1 MREFVRI
8 KTEIKSTKNGS
19 VIFIYS
25 SYSAAGKDIMKK
37 GGDFYAILD
46 HETGYWKTDEGY
58 PIEYIDHKLKEY
70 ADSHY
75 TLVGDKYVSQG
86 NNFSTYPVN
95 ILSLDDSTTNKLR
108 EYNLWMTNLPKNHNY
123 KPLDSD
129 ITFKGDKVTP
139 EMYRSKCLPYTP
151 CEQETPCYDDL
162 MSTLYSEND
171 RQKIEWMVG
180 SILCG
185 ESKKIEKALVI
196 YGKPGSGKSTVLDL
210 IKILLEG
217 YYEEFEADD
226 LARGNQFATALFKN
240 NPLVAIQDDGKL
252 TRIDSPKINEIISH
266 KDIIVNEKNK
276 RQYTIKSNAVLILA
290 TNDPVDIHDTK
301 LGIVR
306 RLLDVYPSGKTLPV
320 EKYEKLRDGL
330 IFEIP
335 GIAYR
340 CMQVYKALGRNNYT
354 GYVPTRMIQMTN
366 YVFNYLKDNLE
377 EIQKII
383 DGNHGFVSREYLYG
397 QFKKYCD
404 DSGLLYPPKRTVF
417 NEEIK
422 EYFEKFHDWYWDN
435 GKSKR
440 SVFTGLKTWKILGIS
455 EESYKKTDNESEN
468 VEKEEPVKESTDQD
482 WLTFSNHETCTFDE
496 MFKDCVAQYATSE
509 GSPIKKW
516 KNVTTKLSDIDTT
529 KLHWLKLPNYIIKID
544 FDKKDKNGNKSL
556 EANIEAASKFP
567 KTYAEVSKS
576 GNGIHLYYIY
586 SGGDPSEL
594 SSIYGEDIEIKKS
607 VGDSSH
613 RRMLTKWNNLP
624 ISTISTG
631 LPIKS
636 NTKSS
641 KDYIPITEKGLR
653 TTIKKCLLKQ
663 VHGDTRSNVD
673 MIYKALDEAYE
684 SGIIFDVSDLKAE
697 IERFAANSTNQSDYC
712 KRKVEE
718 MHFSSKVKGDDAVI
732 DEKIINTEKDLVN
745 CIMRAIEESDPDKI
759 KDQIDWIYKVLND
772 AYESDYIYDVN
783 HMYQDLFLFSMK
795 APDKETKDYCVSKLR
810 EMHFESMLQG
820 EYNESG
826 YEPDDPII
834 FFDFE
839 VFPNLNLLCWKYD
852 NPEDKTVQAVFNP
865 SPEYIAGFF
874 GFNQEKKNK
883 VIGFN
888 NKEYDNHIAYDIYL
902 GKSPYEVFCTSQG
915 IINKEKDAKHREAK
929 HLSYSDLFDFLPN
942 KMGLKKWEIKL
953 GIDHKEFSHRWD
965 EPIPENLWPELAEY
979 CKNDVLATEAVFH
992 SKDGQAAWKGRRIL
1006 CDLANILMG
1015 PGSTVNDSTNDLTT
1029 KLIVGNEKNPQKD
1042 FVYPNLAEEFPG
1054 YEFSNYGINKD
1065 SYISKDV
1072 IISGKSFY
1080 KGYDPGEGGF
1090 VWAKPGMYGRA
1101 VCFDVA
1107 SMHPSSIIAENGFG
1121 PYTENFKRL
1130 LDLRLHIKHKDYDAV
1145 RSMYNGALAKYLESD
1160 EDAKALSFALKI
1172 AINSVYGLTAA
1183 KFSNRLRDS
1192 RNVDNWVAKRGSLFM
1207 IDLMLKVQEMG
1218 GTVIHCKTDSIKVL
1232 DPSEEVAN
1240 YIISRGKEFGYNFE
1254 IEHIFDRICLVND
1267 AVYACKYTDD
1277 PENEDMAGKWDATG
1291 KQYQVP
1297 YVFKTIFSH
1306 EPIVFDDL
1314 CETKSTSSA
1323 LYLDFNEGLPKD
1335 EHNYQFIGKTGRFT
1349 PVVDGSGGGELYRDA
1364 GNGKYARV
1372 EGTSKPK
1379 EKGQKV
1385 SGYKW
1390 YESVTIKDN
1399 EELKQKI
1406 DYSYYNVLVD
1416 KAIDN
1421 MSRFGDVELF
1431 TSDEPMP
1438 TEEPVPDFMQIPDTD
1453 AEELPF
1459 L

>member
-1 MREFVRI
+1 MREFVHI
-8 KTEIKSTKNGS
+8 KSEIKKIKN
-19 VIFIYS
+19 VETAIIYP
-25 SYSAAGKDIMKK
+25 SYSVNGKDVMRK
-37 GGDFYAILD
+37 GGDFYAVLNQ
-46 HETGYWKTDEGY
+46 ETGFWETDEGAA
-58 PIEYIDHKLKEY
+58 IHHIDEKLKKY
-70 ADSHY
+70 ADE
-75 TLVGDKYVSQG
+75 KYGPESGYNTIVK
-86 NNFSTYPVN
+86 Y
-95 ILSLDDSTTNKLR
+95 LDDSTTGKLK
-108 EYNLWMTNLPKNHNY
+108 EYNLWMSNLPKNHNY
-123 KPLDSD
+123 IPLDSE
-129 ITFKGDKVTP
+129 ITFMDEKVTP
-139 EMYRSKCLPYTP
+139 EMYRSKTLPYVP
-151 CEQETPCYDDL
+151 AEQPIDCYDRL
-162 MSTLYSEND
+162 MSVLYSEDD
-171 RQKIEWMVG
+171 RKKIEWLVG
-180 SILCG
+180 SILCR
-185 ESKKIEKALVI
+185 ESKNIEKALVI
-196 YGKPGSGKSTVLDL
+196 YGKPGSGKSTVLDIIEEL
-210 IKILLEG
+210 VSG
-217 YYEEFEADD
+217 YWKEFIADD
-226 LARGNQFATALFKN
+226 LARGTNQFATALFKD

-252 TRIDSPKINEIISH
+252 TKIESPIINEIISH
-266 KDIIVNEKNK
+266 KRIVVNEKCK
-276 RQYTIKSNAVLILA
+276 RQYSIRSNAVLILA

-306 RLLDVYPSGKTLPV
+306 RLLDVYPSGKTFDV
-320 EKYEKLRDGL
+320 EEYERLKEGVK
-330 IFEIP
+330 FEIP
-335 GIAYR
+335 GIAFR
-340 CMQVYKALGRNNYT
+340 CMQVYKECGRNYYT
-354 GYVPTRMIQMTN
+354 GYRPNRMIHLTN
-366 YVFNYLKDNLE
+366 YIQNFMYDELDKIEAYINGNKGYAKKEVLYDMFKAYCEKGGLAYP
-377 EIQKII
+377 QKII
-383 DGNHGFVSREYLYG
+383 
-397 QFKKYCD
+397 
-404 DSGLLYPPKRTVF
+404 VF
-417 NEEIK
+417 AEEIK
-422 EYFEKFHDWYWDN
+422 EYFEKSVPSKWIN
-435 GKSKR
+435 GKNQR
-440 SVFTGLKTWKILGIS
+440 NLYEGLKVWKILGIS
-455 EESYKKTDNESEN
+455 EEEYKARIEGKVVDDSSGYV
-468 VEKEEPVKESTDQD
+468 VEKEEPVKESTDRD

-516 KNVTTKLSDIDTT
+516 KNVTTKLSDIDTH
-529 KLHWLKLPNYIIKID
+529 KLHWLKLPNYIIKMD
-544 FDKKDKNGNKSL
+544 FDKKDKDGNKSL

-594 SSIYGEDIEIKKS
+594 SNVYDKDIEIKKS
-607 VGDSSH
+607 TGDMSH

-624 ISTISTG
+624 ISMISTG
-631 LPIKS
+631 LPFKKGG
-636 NTKSS
+636 TKVVDE
-641 KDYIPITEKGLR
+641 KIAITEKGLR
-653 TTIKKCLLKQ
+653 TTIKRSLAKE
-663 VHGDTRSNVD
+663 VHPDTRSN
-673 MIYKALDEAYE
+673 
-684 SGIIFDVSDLKAE
+684 
-697 IERFAANSTNQSDYC
+697 
-712 KRKVEE
+712 
-718 MHFSSKVKGDDAVI
+718 
-732 DEKIINTEKDLVN
+732 
-745 CIMRAIEESDPDKI
+745 
-759 KDQIDWIYKVLND
+759 IDWIYKILND
-772 AYESDYIYDVN
+772 AYKSGLVYDVSDM
-783 HMYQDLFLFSMK
+783 HQDVLIFAMNSTHQS
-795 APDKETKDYCVSKLR
+795 EYCVNKVG
-810 EMHFESMLQG
+810 EMKFASEEAG
-820 EYNESG
+820 EYVDEG
-826 YEPDDPII
+826 YDDKDPII

-852 NPEDKTVQAVFNP
+852 NPDDKTVQAVFNP

-874 GFNQEKKNK
+874 GFNNDKNNK

-902 GKSPYEVFCTSQG
+902 GKTPYEVFCTSQG

-942 KMGLKKWEIKL
+942 KMSLKKWEIKL
-953 GIDHKEFSHRWD
+953 GIDHQEFSHKWD

-1006 CDLANILMG
+1006 CDLASILMG

-1029 KLIVGNEKNPQKD
+1029 KLIVGNEKNPQRD

-1054 YEFSNYGINKD
+1054 YEFSKYGID
-1065 SYISKDV
+1065 ESRYISKDV
-1072 IISGKSFY
+1072 KISGKSFY

-1183 KFSNRLRDS
+1183 KFPNRLRDS
-1192 RNVDNWVAKRGSLFM
+1192 RNIDNWVAKRGALFM

-1232 DPSEEVAN
+1232 DPSEKVAN

-1267 AVYACKYTDD
+1267 AVYVCKYTDD

-1306 EPIVFDDL
+1306 EPIVFDDM

-1323 LYLDFNEGLPKD
+1323 LYLDFNEGLSEG

-1364 GNGKYARV
+1364 GNDKYARV
-1372 EGTSKPK
+1372 EGTTKPK
-1379 EKGQKV
+1379 EKGKKPK
-1385 SGYKW
+1385 GYRW
-1390 YESVTIKDN
+1390 HESVTMKDN

-1431 TSDEPMP
+1431 ASGEPMP
-1438 TEEPVPDFMQIPDTD
+1438 ADEPVPDFMQIPDTD

>member
-1 MREFVRI
+1 MREFVRVI
-8 KTEIKSTKNGS
+8 SELKELRVNGKK
-19 VIFIYS
+19 VMKRCIYPTYLAS
-25 SYSAAGKDIMKK
+25 GKDIMKK
-37 GGDFYAILD
+37 GGKFYAILNKDTNMWTQDESEVISIIDSRMNEYVKD
-46 HETGYWKTDEGY
+46 HYRIIDNKYYDYDDQPHEIR
-58 PIEYIDHKLKEY
+58 IEYLDVSSTGRLKE
-70 ADSHY
+70 
-75 TLVGDKYVSQG
+75 
-86 NNFSTYPVN
+86 F
-95 ILSLDDSTTNKLR
+95 
-108 EYNLWMTNLPKNHNY
+108 NLWFMNLPTNHNY
-123 KPLDSD
+123 HQLDSE
-129 ITFKGDKVTP
+129 ITFKNDAVAP
-139 EMYRSKCLPYTP
+139 DMYRSKRLD
-151 CEQETPCYDDL
+151 YDIENQDTSAYDKL
-162 MSTLYSEND
+162 MSVLYSGEE
-171 RQKIEWMVG
+171 RQKIEWLIG
-180 SILCG
+180 SVFAG
-185 ESKKIEKALVI
+185 ESKNIQKFLVL
-196 YGKPGSGKSTVLDL
+196 YGDPGTGKSTVLDL
-210 IKILLEG
+210 IKDLTSG
-217 YYEEFEADD
+217 YWVPFVASD
-226 LARGNQFATALFKN
+226 LADKSKQFSTATFKD
-240 NPLVAIQDDGKL
+240 NPLVAIQDDGSLSK
-252 TRIDSPKINEIISH
+252 IDSPVINEIVSH
-266 KDIIVNEKNK
+266 TDVIINEKGK
-276 RQYTIKSNAVLILA
+276 QQYSIKSNTIMFLA
-290 TNDPVDIHDTK
+290 TNDTVDIHDTK
-301 LGIVR
+301 LGITR
-306 RLLDVYPSGKTLPV
+306 RLLDVYPSG
-320 EKYEKLRDGL
+320 EKLPIEEYDDL
-330 IFEIP
+330 KAKLEFEIP
-335 GIAYR
+335 GIAYK
-340 CMQVYKALGRNNYT
+340 CLQVYKKLGKNYYSS
-354 GYVPTRMIQMTN
+354 YVPFKMIRKTN
-366 YVFNYLKDNLE
+366 YIHNFLFDSLNELQANPSPFYSRDKLYL
-377 EIQKII
+377 
-383 DGNHGFVSREYLYG
+383 
-397 QFKKYCD
+397 QFKQYCE
-404 DSGLLYPPKRTVF
+404 DSGLGYPPKRIVF
-417 NEEIK
+417 GEQIK
-422 EYFEKFHDWYWDN
+422 EYFETSYDSKWT
-435 GKSKR
+435 GKKTER
-440 SVFTGLKTWKILGIS
+440 NIYEGLKVWKILGMS
-455 EESYKKTDNESEN
+455 KEEFEGGSDTDNKK
-468 VEKEEPVKESTDQD
+468 KEQEDN
-482 WLTFSNHETCTFDE
+482 WLIFSNHETCTFDE

-516 KNVTTKLSDIDTT
+516 KNVTTKLSDIDTS

-544 FDKKDKNGNKSL
+544 FDKKDKDGNKSL
-556 EANIEAASKFP
+556 EANIEAANKFP

-607 VGDSSH
+607 VGDMSH

-636 NTKSS
+636 NVKSNQ
-641 KDYIPITEKGLR
+641 DYILITEKGLR
-653 TTIKKCLLKQ
+653 TTIKKCLAKQ

-673 MIYKALDEAYE
+673 MIYKALDEAYK
-684 SGIIFDVSDLKAE
+684 SGIIFDVSDLKGE
-697 IERFAANSTNQSDYC
+697 VERFASNSTNQSDYC

-745 CIMRAIEESDPDKI
+745 CIMRAIEESDPNKV
-759 KDQIDWIYKVLND
+759 KDQIDWICKVLND

-783 HMYQDLFLFSMK
+783 GMYQDLFLFAMK
-795 APDKETKDYCVSKLR
+795 APDKKTKDYCVSKLS

-852 NPEDKTVQAVFNP
+852 NPEDKTVQVVFNP
-865 SPEYIAGFF
+865 SPDYISRFF

-902 GKSPYEVFCTSQG
+902 GKTPYEVYCTSQG
-915 IINKEKDAKHREAK
+915 IINKEKNAKHREAK

-965 EPIPENLWPELAEY
+965 EPIPENLWAELAEY

-1065 SYISKDV
+1065 NYISKDV

-1183 KFSNRLRDS
+1183 KFPNRLRDS
-1192 RNVDNWVAKRGSLFM
+1192 RNVDNWVAKRGALFM

-1267 AVYACKYTDD
+1267 AVYVCKYTND

-1323 LYLDFNEGLPKD
+1323 LYLDFNEGLPEG

-1349 PVVDGSGGGELYRDA
+1349 PVIDGCGGGELYRDA
-1364 GNGKYARV
+1364 GNDKYARV
-1372 EGTSKPK
+1372 EGTSRPK
-1379 EKGQKV
+1379 EKGKKV
-1385 SGYKW
+1385 SGYRW

-1399 EELKQKI
+1399 EELKSKI
-1406 DYSYYNVLVD
+1406 DYIYYNNLVD

-1421 MSRFGDVELF
+1421 MSNFGDVELF

-1453 AEELPF
+1453 EEELPF

>member
-1 MREFVRI
+1 MREFVHI
-8 KTEIKSTKNGS
+8 KSEIKKIKN
-19 VIFIYS
+19 VETAIIYP
-25 SYSAAGKDIMKK
+25 SYSVNGKDIMRK
-37 GGDFYAILD
+37 GGDFYAVLN
-46 HETGYWKTDEGY
+46 HETGFWETDEGAA
-58 PIEYIDHKLKEY
+58 IHYIDSKLKKY
-70 ADSHY
+70 ADEKFGPESGY
-75 TLVGDKYVSQG
+75 DTIVKY
-86 NNFSTYPVN
+86 
-95 ILSLDDSTTNKLR
+95 LDDSTTNKLK
-108 EYNLWMTNLPKNHNY
+108 EYNVWMSNLPKNHNY
-123 KPLDSD
+123 IPLDSD
-129 ITFKGDKVTP
+129 ITFIGEKVTP
-139 EMYRSKCLPYTP
+139 EMYRSKTLPYTP
-151 CEQETPCYDDL
+151 AEQPIDCYDRL
-162 MSTLYSEND
+162 MSVLYSEDD
-171 RQKIEWMVG
+171 RKKIEWLVG
-180 SILCG
+180 SILCR
-185 ESKKIEKALVI
+185 ESKNIEKALVI
-196 YGKPGSGKSTVLDL
+196 YGKPGSGKSTVLDIIEEL
-210 IKILLEG
+210 VSG
-217 YYEEFEADD
+217 YWKEFIADD
-226 LARGNQFATALFKN
+226 LARGNNQFATALFKD

-252 TRIDSPKINEIISH
+252 TKIESPIINEIISH
-266 KDIIVNEKNK
+266 KRIVVNEKNK
-276 RQYTIKSNAVLILA
+276 RQYSIRSNAVLILA
-290 TNDPVDIHDTK
+290 TNDPVDIHDIK

-306 RLLDVYPSGKTLPV
+306 RLLDVYPSGKTFDV
-320 EKYEKLRDGL
+320 EEYERLKEGVK
-330 IFEIP
+330 FEIP

-340 CMQVYKALGRNNYT
+340 CMQVYKECGRNYYT
-354 GYVPTRMIQMTN
+354 GYRPDRMIHLTN
-366 YVFNYLKDNLE
+366 Y
-377 EIQKII
+377 IQNFMFDELDSIESYINSNK
-383 DGNHGFVSREYLYG
+383 GYAKKEVLYER
-397 QFKKYCD
+397 FKAYCEK
-404 DSGLLYPPKRTVF
+404 SGLLYPQKITTF
-417 NEEIK
+417 GEEIK
-422 EYFEKFHDWYWDN
+422 EYFEKSIPNKWIN
-435 GKSKR
+435 GKNQR
-440 SVFTGLKTWKILGIS
+440 NVYEGLKVWKILGIS
-455 EESYKKTDNESEN
+455 EKEYKERIEGKIVDDSNDYV

-496 MFKDCVAQYATSE
+496 MFKDCVAQYAGSE

-516 KNVTTKLSDIDTT
+516 KNVTTKLSDIDTS

-544 FDKKDKNGNKSL
+544 FDKKDKDGNKSL

-576 GNGIHLYYIY
+576 GSGIHLYYIY

-607 VGDSSH
+607 VGDMSH

-624 ISTISTG
+624 ISTINTG

-636 NTKSS
+636 NVKSNQ
-641 KDYIPITEKGLR
+641 DYIPITEKGLR
-653 TTIKKCLLKQ
+653 TTIKKCLAKQ

-684 SGIIFDVSDLKAE
+684 SGIIFDVSDLKGE
-697 IERFAANSTNQSDYC
+697 VERFASNSTNQSDYC

-732 DEKIINTEKDLVN
+732 DEKIITTEKELVE
-745 CIMRAIEESDPDKI
+745 CIKRATEETDPNKV
-759 KDQIDWIYKVLND
+759 KDQIDWVYKVLND

-783 HMYQDLFLFSMK
+783 GMYQNLFLFAMK
-795 APDKETKDYCVSKLR
+795 APDKVTQDYCVNKLH

-826 YEPDDPII
+826 YESDDPII

-852 NPEDKTVQAVFNP
+852 NPEDKTVQVVFNP
-865 SPEYIAGFF
+865 SPDYISRFF

-902 GKSPYEVFCTSQG
+902 GKTPYEVYCTSQG
-915 IINKEKDAKHREAK
+915 IINKEKNAKHREAK

-953 GIDHKEFSHRWD
+953 GIDHKEFSHKWD

-1042 FVYPNLAEEFPG
+1042 FIYPNLAEEFPG
-1054 YEFSNYGINKD
+1054 YEFSSYGINKD
-1065 SYISKDV
+1065 NYISKDV

-1183 KFSNRLRDS
+1183 KFPNRLRDS
-1192 RNVDNWVAKRGSLFM
+1192 RNVDNWVAKRGALFM

-1267 AVYACKYTDD
+1267 AVYVCKYTDD

-1306 EPIVFDDL
+1306 EPIIFDDL

-1323 LYLDFNEGLPKD
+1323 LYLDFNEGLPEG

-1349 PVVDGSGGGELYRDA
+1349 PVIDGCGGGELYRDA
-1364 GNGKYARV
+1364 GNDKYARV
-1372 EGTSKPK
+1372 EGTSRPK
-1379 EKGQKV
+1379 EKGKKV
-1385 SGYKW
+1385 SGYRW

-1399 EELKQKI
+1399 EELKSKI
-1406 DYSYYNVLVD
+1406 DYIYYNNLVD

-1421 MSRFGDVELF
+1421 MSNFGDVELF

-1438 TEEPVPDFMQIPDTD
+1438 VDEPVPDFMQIPDTD
-1453 AEELPF
+1453 EEELPF

>member
-1 MREFVRI
+1 MREFVHI
-8 KTEIKSTKNGS
+8 KSEIKKIKN
-19 VIFIYS
+19 VETAIIYP
-25 SYSAAGKDIMKK
+25 SYSVNGKDIMRK
-37 GGDFYAILD
+37 GGDFYAVLN
-46 HETGYWKTDEGY
+46 HETGFWETDEGAA
-58 PIEYIDHKLKEY
+58 IHYIDSKLKKY
-70 ADSHY
+70 ADEKFGPESGY
-75 TLVGDKYVSQG
+75 DTVVKY
-86 NNFSTYPVN
+86 
-95 ILSLDDSTTNKLR
+95 LDDSTTNKLK
-108 EYNLWMTNLPKNHNY
+108 EYNVWMSNLPKNHNY
-123 KPLDSD
+123 IPLDSD
-129 ITFKGDKVTP
+129 ITFIGEKVTP
-139 EMYRSKCLPYTP
+139 EMYRSKTLPYTP
-151 CEQETPCYDDL
+151 AEQPIDCYDRL
-162 MSTLYSEND
+162 MSVLYSEDD
-171 RQKIEWMVG
+171 RKKIEWLVG
-180 SILCG
+180 AILCR
-185 ESKKIEKALVI
+185 ESKNIEKALVI
-196 YGKPGSGKSTVLDL
+196 YGKPGSGKSTVLDIIEEL
-210 IKILLEG
+210 VSG
-217 YYEEFEADD
+217 YWKEFIADD
-226 LARGNQFATALFKN
+226 LARGNNQFATALFKD

-252 TRIDSPKINEIISH
+252 TKIESPIINEIISH
-266 KDIIVNEKNK
+266 KRIVVNEKNK
-276 RQYTIKSNAVLILA
+276 RQYSIRSNAVLILA
-290 TNDPVDIHDTK
+290 TNDPVDIHDIK

-306 RLLDVYPSGKTLPV
+306 RLLDVYPSGKTFDV
-320 EKYEKLRDGL
+320 EEYERLKEGVK
-330 IFEIP
+330 FEIP

-340 CMQVYKALGRNNYT
+340 CMQVYKECGRNYYT
-354 GYVPTRMIQMTN
+354 GYRPDRMIHLTN
-366 YVFNYLKDNLE
+366 Y
-377 EIQKII
+377 IQNFMFDELDSIESYINSNK
-383 DGNHGFVSREYLYG
+383 GYAKKEVLYER
-397 QFKKYCD
+397 FKAYCEK
-404 DSGLLYPPKRTVF
+404 SGLLYPQKITTF
-417 NEEIK
+417 GEEIK
-422 EYFEKFHDWYWDN
+422 EYFEKSIPNKWIN
-435 GKSKR
+435 GKNQR
-440 SVFTGLKTWKILGIS
+440 NVYEGLKVWKILGIS
-455 EESYKKTDNESEN
+455 EKEYKARIEGKIVDDFNDYV
-468 VEKEEPVKESTDQD
+468 VEKEPVKESTDQD
-482 WLTFSNHETCTFDE
+482 WLIFSSHDSCTFDD
-496 MFKDCVAQYATSE
+496 MFKDCTAQYAGAE
-509 GSPIKKW
+509 GKPIKRW
-516 KNVTTKLSDIDTT
+516 SNVTTKLSDIDTS

-544 FDKKDKNGNKSL
+544 FDKKDKDGNKSL

-576 GNGIHLYYIY
+576 GSGIHLYYIY

-594 SSIYGEDIEIKKS
+594 SNIYDKDIEIKKS
-607 VGDSSH
+607 VGDMSH

-631 LPIKS
+631 LPFKKGG
-636 NTKSS
+636 TKVIDE
-641 KDYIPITEKGLR
+641 KIAITEKGLR
-653 TTIKKCLLKQ
+653 TTIKRSIAKE
-663 VHGDTRSNVD
+663 VHPDTRSN
-673 MIYKALDEAYE
+673 
-684 SGIIFDVSDLKAE
+684 
-697 IERFAANSTNQSDYC
+697 
-712 KRKVEE
+712 
-718 MHFSSKVKGDDAVI
+718 
-732 DEKIINTEKDLVN
+732 
-745 CIMRAIEESDPDKI
+745 
-759 KDQIDWIYKVLND
+759 IDWIYKILND
-772 AYESDYIYDVN
+772 AYESGLVYDVSDL
-783 HMYQDLFLFSMK
+783 YQDVLIFAMNSTHQS
-795 APDKETKDYCVSKLR
+795 EYCVDKVH
-810 EMHFESMLQG
+810 EMKFLSEKTG
-820 EYNESG
+820 EYVDEG
-826 YEPDDPII
+826 YDDKDPII

-852 NPEDKTVQAVFNP
+852 NPDDKTVQAVFNP

-902 GKSPYEVFCTSQG
+902 GKTPYEVYCTSQG
-915 IINKEKDAKHREAK
+915 IINKEKTAKHREAK
-929 HLSYSDLFDFLPN
+929 HLSYSDLYDFLPN

-953 GIDHKEFSHRWD
+953 GIDHQEFSHRWD

-1042 FVYPNLAEEFPG
+1042 FVYPNLSEEFPG
-1054 YEFSNYGINKD
+1054 YEFSNYGID
-1065 SYISKDV
+1065 ESSYISKDV
-1072 IISGKSFY
+1072 KISGKSFY

-1183 KFSNRLRDS
+1183 KFPNRLRDS
-1192 RNVDNWVAKRGSLFM
+1192 RNVDNWVAKRGALFM

-1232 DPSEEVAN
+1232 NPSEEVAN
-1240 YIISRGKEFGYNFE
+1240 YIINRGKEFGYNFE

-1267 AVYACKYTDD
+1267 AVYVCKYTDD

-1297 YVFKTIFSH
+1297 YVFKTVFSH

-1323 LYLDFNEGLPKD
+1323 LYLDFNEGLPEN

-1364 GNGKYARV
+1364 GNDKFARV
-1372 EGTSKPK
+1372 EGTSRPK
-1379 EKGQKV
+1379 EKGKKV
-1385 SGYKW
+1385 SGYRW

-1399 EELKQKI
+1399 EEFKAKI
-1406 DYSYYNVLVD
+1406 DYSYYNILVD

-1421 MSRFGDVELF
+1421 MSRFGDVEIF

-1438 TEEPVPDFMQIPDTD
+1438 IEEPVPDFMQIPDTD
-1453 AEELPF
+1453 ADELPF
-1459 L
+1459 E

>member
-1 MREFVRI
+1 MREFVRVISELKELRVNGKKVI
-8 KTEIKSTKNGS
+8 KRC
-19 VIFIYS
+19 IYPTYLAS
-25 SYSAAGKDIMKK
+25 GKDIMKK
-37 GGDFYAILD
+37 GGKFYAILNKETNMWTQDESEVISIIDSRMNEYVKD
-46 HETGYWKTDEGY
+46 HYRIIDNKYYDYDDQPHEIR
-58 PIEYIDHKLKEY
+58 IEYLDVSSTGRLKE
-70 ADSHY
+70 
-75 TLVGDKYVSQG
+75 
-86 NNFSTYPVN
+86 F
-95 ILSLDDSTTNKLR
+95 
-108 EYNLWMTNLPKNHNY
+108 NLWFMNLPTNHNY
-123 KPLDSD
+123 RQLDSE
-129 ITFKGDKVTP
+129 ITFKNDAVTP
-139 EMYRSKCLPYTP
+139 DMYRSKRLD
-151 CEQETPCYDDL
+151 YDIVNQDTSAYDKL
-162 MSTLYSEND
+162 MPVLYSDEE
-171 RQKIEWMVG
+171 RQKIEWLIG
-180 SILCG
+180 SIFAG
-185 ESKKIEKALVI
+185 ESKNIQKFLVL
-196 YGKPGSGKSTVLDL
+196 YGDPGTGKSTVLDL
-210 IKILLEG
+210 IKDLTSG
-217 YYEEFEADD
+217 YWVPFVASD
-226 LARGNQFATALFKN
+226 LADKSKQFSTATFKD
-240 NPLVAIQDDGKL
+240 NPLVAIQDDGSLLK
-252 TRIDSPKINEIISH
+252 IDSPVINEIVSH
-266 KDIIVNEKNK
+266 TDVIINEKGK
-276 RQYTIKSNAVLILA
+276 QQYSIKSNTIMFLA
-290 TNDPVDIHDTK
+290 TNDTVDIHDTK
-301 LGIVR
+301 LGITR
-306 RLLDVYPSGKTLPV
+306 RLLDVYPSG
-320 EKYEKLRDGL
+320 EKLPIEEYDDL
-330 IFEIP
+330 KAKLKFEIP
-335 GIAYR
+335 GIAYK
-340 CMQVYKALGRNNYT
+340 CLKVYQKLGKNYYSS
-354 GYVPTRMIQMTN
+354 YVPFKMIRKTN
-366 YVFNYLKDNLE
+366 YIHNFLFDSLNELQDNNKSPFYSRDKLYLK
-377 EIQKII
+377 
-383 DGNHGFVSREYLYG
+383 
-397 QFKKYCD
+397 FKQYCE
-404 DSGLLYPPKRTVF
+404 DSGLGYPPKRIAF
-417 NEEIK
+417 GEQIK
-422 EYFEKFHDWYWDN
+422 EYFEISYDSKWT
-435 GKSKR
+435 GKKTER
-440 SVFTGLKTWKILGIS
+440 NIYEGLKVWKILGIS
-455 EESYKKTDNESEN
+455 
-468 VEKEEPVKESTDQD
+468 KEEYEGGSNTENIKKEQEDN
-482 WLTFSNHETCTFDE
+482 WFIFSEHETCTFDE
-496 MFKDCVAQYATSE
+496 MFKDCPAQYATTE

-516 KNVTTKLSDIDTT
+516 KNVTTKLSDIDTH

-544 FDKKDKNGNKSL
+544 FDKKDKDGNKSL

-576 GNGIHLYYIY
+576 GSGIHLYYIY
-586 SGGDPSEL
+586 SGGDPGEL
-594 SSIYGEDIEIKKS
+594 SNIYDKDIEIKKS
-607 VGDSSH
+607 VGDMSH
-613 RRMLTKWNNLP
+613 RRLLTKWNNLP

-631 LPIKS
+631 LPFKKGG
-636 NTKSS
+636 TKVVDE
-641 KDYIPITEKGLR
+641 KIAITEKGLR
-653 TTIKKCLLKQ
+653 TTIKRSLAKE
-663 VHGDTRSNVD
+663 VHPDTRSN
-673 MIYKALDEAYE
+673 
-684 SGIIFDVSDLKAE
+684 
-697 IERFAANSTNQSDYC
+697 
-712 KRKVEE
+712 
-718 MHFSSKVKGDDAVI
+718 
-732 DEKIINTEKDLVN
+732 
-745 CIMRAIEESDPDKI
+745 
-759 KDQIDWIYKVLND
+759 IDWIYKILND
-772 AYESDYIYDVN
+772 AYESGLVYDVSD
-783 HMYQDLFLFSMK
+783 MRQDVLIFAMNSTHQS
-795 APDKETKDYCVSKLR
+795 EYCVNKVG
-810 EMHFESMLQG
+810 EMKFASEEAG
-820 EYNESG
+820 EYVDEG
-826 YEPDDPII
+826 YDDKDPII

-902 GKSPYEVFCTSQG
+902 GKTPYEVYCTSQG

-929 HLSYSDLFDFLPN
+929 HLSYSDLYDFLPN

-953 GIDHKEFSHRWD
+953 GIDHQEFSHRWD

-1029 KLIVGNEKNPQKD
+1029 KLIVGNEKNPQRD
-1042 FVYPNLAEEFPG
+1042 FVYPDLSEEFPG
-1054 YEFSNYGINKD
+1054 YEFSNYGID
-1065 SYISKDV
+1065 IDRYISKDV
-1072 IISGKSFY
+1072 KISGKSFY

-1192 RNVDNWVAKRGSLFM
+1192 RNVDNWVAKRGALFM
-1207 IDLMLKVQEMG
+1207 IDLMLKVQEIG
-1218 GTVIHCKTDSIKVL
+1218 GTVIHCKTDSIKVVN
-1232 DPSEEVAN
+1232 PSEEIAN

-1267 AVYACKYTDD
+1267 AVYVCKYTND

-1306 EPIVFDDL
+1306 EPIAFDDL

-1323 LYLDFNEGLPKD
+1323 LYLDFNEGLSEG

-1364 GNGKYARV
+1364 GNDKFARV
-1372 EGTSKPK
+1372 EGTSRPK
-1379 EKGQKV
+1379 EKGKKV
-1385 SGYKW
+1385 SGYRW

-1421 MSRFGDVELF
+1421 ISKFGDVEIF

-1438 TEEPVPDFMQIPDTD
+1438 IEEPVPDFMQIPDTD

>member
-1 MREFVRI
+1 MLEFVRVI
-8 KTEIKSTKNGS
+8 SELKELRVNGKK
-19 VIFIYS
+19 VMKRCIYPTYLAS
-25 SYSAAGKDIMKK
+25 GKDIMKK
-37 GGDFYAILD
+37 GGKFYAILNK
-46 HETGYWKTDEGY
+46 ETNMWTQNESEV
-58 PIEYIDHKLKEY
+58 ISIIDARLKEY
-70 ADSHY
+70 VKNHY
-75 TLVGDKYVSQG
+75 RIIDNKYYDYDDQPHEIYIQYLDVS
-86 NNFSTYPVN
+86 STGR
-95 ILSLDDSTTNKLR
+95 LKEFKL
-108 EYNLWMTNLPKNHNY
+108 WFMDLPTNHNY
-123 KPLDSD
+123 RQLDTE
-129 ITFKGDKVTP
+129 ITFKNDAVAP
-139 EMYRSKCLPYTP
+139 DMYRSKRLD
-151 CEQETPCYDDL
+151 YDIENQDTSAYDKL
-162 MSTLYSEND
+162 MSVLYSDEE
-171 RQKIEWMVG
+171 RQKIEWLIG
-180 SILCG
+180 SIFAG
-185 ESKKIEKALVI
+185 ESKNIQKFLVL
-196 YGKPGSGKSTVLDL
+196 YGDPGTGKSTVLDL
-210 IKILLEG
+210 IKDLTSG
-217 YYEEFEADD
+217 YWVPFVASD
-226 LARGNQFATALFKN
+226 LADKSKQFSTATFKD
-240 NPLVAIQDDGKL
+240 NPLVAIQDDGSLSK
-252 TRIDSPKINEIISH
+252 IDSPVINEIVSH
-266 KDIIVNEKNK
+266 TDVIINEKGK
-276 RQYTIKSNAVLILA
+276 QQYSIKSNTIMFLA
-290 TNDPVDIHDTK
+290 TNDTVDIHDTK
-301 LGIVR
+301 LGITR
-306 RLLDVYPSGKTLPV
+306 RLLDVYPSG
-320 EKYEKLRDGL
+320 EKLPIEEYDDL
-330 IFEIP
+330 KDKLEFEIP
-335 GIAYR
+335 GIAYK
-340 CMQVYKALGRNNYT
+340 CLQVYKNLGKNYYSS
-354 GYVPTRMIQMTN
+354 YVPFKMIRKTN
-366 YVFNYLKDNLE
+366 YIHNFLFDNLNE
-377 EIQKII
+377 LQ
-383 DGNHGFVSREYLYG
+383 NRNSPFYSRDDLYLR
-397 QFKKYCD
+397 FKQYCE
-404 DSGLLYPPKRTVF
+404 DSGLGYPPKRIVF
-417 NEEIK
+417 GEQIK
-422 EYFEKFHDWYWDN
+422 EYFETSYDSKWT
-435 GKSKR
+435 GKKTER
-440 SVFTGLKTWKILGIS
+440 NIYEGLKVWKILGMS
-455 EESYKKTDNESEN
+455 KEEFEGGSDTDNKK
-468 VEKEEPVKESTDQD
+468 KEQEDN
-482 WLTFSNHETCTFDE
+482 WLTFSNHENCTFDE

-516 KNVTTKLSDIDTT
+516 KNVTTKLSDIDTS

-544 FDKKDKNGNKSL
+544 FDKKDKDGNKSL

-567 KTYAEVSKS
+567 RTYAEVSKS
-576 GNGIHLYYIY
+576 GSGIHLYYIY

-594 SSIYGEDIEIKKS
+594 SNIYDKDIEIKKS
-607 VGDSSH
+607 TGDMSH
-613 RRMLTKWNNLP
+613 RRLLTKWNNLP

-631 LPIKS
+631 LPFKKGG
-636 NTKSS
+636 TKVVDE
-641 KDYIPITEKGLR
+641 KIAITEKGLR
-653 TTIKKCLLKQ
+653 TTIKRSLAKE
-663 VHGDTRSNVD
+663 VHPDTRSN
-673 MIYKALDEAYE
+673 
-684 SGIIFDVSDLKAE
+684 
-697 IERFAANSTNQSDYC
+697 
-712 KRKVEE
+712 
-718 MHFSSKVKGDDAVI
+718 
-732 DEKIINTEKDLVN
+732 
-745 CIMRAIEESDPDKI
+745 
-759 KDQIDWIYKVLND
+759 IDWIYKILND
-772 AYESDYIYDVN
+772 AYESGLVYDVSD
-783 HMYQDLFLFSMK
+783 MRQDVLIFAMNSTHQS
-795 APDKETKDYCVSKLR
+795 EYCVDKVS
-810 EMHFESMLQG
+810 EMKFASEEAG
-820 EYNESG
+820 EYVDEG
-826 YEPDDPII
+826 YDDKDPII

-865 SPEYIAGFF
+865 SPEYIARFF
-874 GFNQEKKNK
+874 GFNNDKKNK

-902 GKSPYEVFCTSQG
+902 GKTPYEVYCTSQG

-953 GIDHKEFSHRWD
+953 GIDHQEFSHRWD

-1029 KLIVGNEKNPQKD
+1029 KLIVGNEKNPQRD
-1042 FVYPNLAEEFPG
+1042 FVYPDLSEEFPG
-1054 YEFSNYGINKD
+1054 YEFSNYGID
-1065 SYISKDV
+1065 VDRYISKDV
-1072 IISGKSFY
+1072 KISGKSFY

-1183 KFSNRLRDS
+1183 KFPNRLRDS
-1192 RNVDNWVAKRGSLFM
+1192 RNVDNWVAKRGALFM

-1232 DPSEEVAN
+1232 DPSEEIAN

-1267 AVYACKYTDD
+1267 AVYVCKYTDD

-1306 EPIVFDDL
+1306 EPIVFDDM

-1323 LYLDFNEGLPKD
+1323 LYLDFNEGLPEG

-1349 PVVDGSGGGELYRDA
+1349 PVVEGCGGGELYRDA
-1364 GNGKYARV
+1364 GNDKYARV

-1379 EKGQKV
+1379 EKGKKV
-1385 SGYKW
+1385 SGYRW

-1399 EELKQKI
+1399 EELKTKI

-1431 TSDEPMP
+1431 TSGEPMP
-1438 TEEPVPDFMQIPDTD
+1438 VEEPVPDFMQIPDTD